1 MPAIRFWALYATISR
16 LDAAADLRALA
27 VAGHGANPGKD
38 GRGLR
43 DYAAELGKRA
53 GGGAT
58 PDAHGAPSVP
68 ASALRGP
75 FVTTVEPGVVSG
87 ERARLEAQVKEQMT
101 AWETGKWPALAEVLT
116 KQQAENRASR

>member
-1 MPAIRFWALYATISR
+1 MPAIRFWVLYGSITQ

-53 GGGAT
+53 SGQTT
-58 PDAHGAPSVP
+58 PSAGSSPSVP

-87 ERARLEAQVKEQMT
+87 ERARLEAQVKEQQL
-101 AWETGKWPALAEVLT
+101 AWETGKWPALAEVLER
-116 KQQAENRASR
+116 QRAENRAR